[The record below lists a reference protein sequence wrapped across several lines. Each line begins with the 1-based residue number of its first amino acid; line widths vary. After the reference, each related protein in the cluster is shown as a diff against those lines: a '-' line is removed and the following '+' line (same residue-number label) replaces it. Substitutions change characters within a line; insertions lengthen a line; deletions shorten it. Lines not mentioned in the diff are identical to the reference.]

1 MKTTNELQTLA
12 TQVRRDIL
20 RMTTAAKSG
29 HPGGSL
35 GTADWMTAMQF
46 NILDQDPAKFTMEG
60 TGQDMLFVSQG
71 HITPVIYS
79 TMARRGFFPVEELKT
94 FREFGTRLQGHPST
108 EHGLPG
114 IRMASGSLG
123 QGMSVGIGA
132 ALGKKM
138 TGDSHLVYTLHG
150 DGELQEGQIWE
161 AVMFAGAKHVDN
173 LISTID
179 YNHQQI
185 DGTIQQVMDL
195 GDLKAKFEAFM
206 WTVVV
211 IANGNDMQQVLT
223 RLRHPHHRDGLRRR
237 LHAGHQQI
245 PRLRPLRRRPAQ
257 SPRTA
262 ARDRTRRLLS
272 RALPSPICNA
282 RRDYAPISSIGHT
295 VRYRT
300 SPRRSWKHTPNSRGV
315 FNIKESTQERV
326 LCNT

>member
-1 MKTTNELQTLA
+1 MKTLQELQTIA

-35 GTADWMTAMQF
+35 GTADWFVAMNF
-46 NILDQDPAKFTMEG
+46 NIMDFDPQNFTMSGEG
-60 TGQDMLFVSQG
+60 EDMLFVSQG

-94 FREFGTRLQGHPST
+94 FRQFGTRLQGHPST

-138 TGDSHLVYTLHG
+138 TGDRHLVYTMHG

-161 AVMFAGAKHVDN
+161 AVMFAGAKGVDN
-173 LISTID
+173 LVSTID
-179 YNHQQI
+179 CNHQQI
-185 DGTIQQVMDL
+185 DGTTQQVMDL
-195 GDLKAKFEAFM
+195 GNLKAKFESFM

-211 IANGNDMQQVLT
+211 IDNGNDMQQVLDGMARAKELT
-223 RLRHPHHRDGLRRR
+223 GKGHPVCVILTTEMGYGVDFMQGTNKYHGAVVSADDLPKA
-237 LHAGHQQI
+237 L
-245 PRLRPLRRRPAQ
+245 AQ
-257 SPRTA
+257 
-262 ARDRTRRLLS
+262 
-272 RALPSPICNA
+272 LPETLG
-282 RRDYAPISSIGHT
+282 D
-295 VRYRT
+295 
-300 SPRRSWKHTPNSRGV
+300 
-315 FNIKESTQERV
+315 F
-326 LCNT
+326 

>member
-1 MKTTNELQTLA
+1 MKTLQELKTIA
-12 TQVRRDIL
+12 TQTRRDIL

-35 GTADWMTAMQF
+35 GCADWMTAMQF
-46 NILDQDPAKFTMEG
+46 NLMNHDPKNFTMDG
-60 TGQDMLFVSQG
+60 KGQDMLFVSQG

-79 TMARRGFFPVEELKT
+79 SMARAGFFPVSELST
-94 FREFGTRLQGHPST
+94 FRIFGTRLQGHPST

-138 TGDSHLVYTLHG
+138 TGDNTLVYTLHG

-161 AVMFAGAKHVDN
+161 AAMFAGAKGVDN
-173 LISTID
+173 YIATID

-185 DGTIQQVMDL
+185 DGTTQQVMDL

-211 IANGNDMQQVLT
+211 IENGNDMQQVL
-223 RLRHPHHRDGLRRR
+223 DGMERAKSLTGKGKPVCVI
-237 LHAGHQQI
+237 LTTEMGYGVDFMQGINKYHGAVLSEEDL
-245 PRLRPLRRRPAQ
+245 PKALAQ
-257 SPRTA
+257 LGETELG
-262 ARDRTRRLLS
+262 D
-272 RALPSPICNA
+272 
-282 RRDYAPISSIGHT
+282 
-295 VRYRT
+295 
-300 SPRRSWKHTPNSRGV
+300 
-315 FNIKESTQERV
+315 F
-326 LCNT
+326 

>member
-1 MKTTNELQTLA
+1 MKTTQELITIA

-46 NILDQDPAKFTMEG
+46 NIMQHDPQKFTMDG
-60 TGQDMLFVSQG
+60 KGQDMLFVSQG

-94 FREFGTRLQGHPST
+94 FRSFGTRLQGHPST
-108 EHGLPG
+108 AHGLPG

-138 TGDSHLVYTLHG
+138 TGDDHLVYTLHG
-150 DGELQEGQIWE
+150 DGELEEGQIWE

-173 LISTID
+173 LIATID

-185 DGTIQQVMDL
+185 DGTTTQVMDL
-195 GDLKAKFEAFM
+195 GDLKSKFEAFM
-206 WTVVV
+206 WKVVV
-211 IANGNDMQQVLT
+211 ISHGNDMQEVL
-223 RLRHPHHRDGLRRR
+223 DGM
-237 LHAGHQQI
+237 
-245 PRLRPLRRRPAQ
+245 AQ
-257 SPRTA
+257 AKALSGNGSPVVVILTTEMGYGV
-262 ARDRTRRLLS
+262 DFMQGTNKYHGTVLS
-272 RALPSPICNA
+272 ADDLPKALA
-282 RRDYAPISSIGHT
+282 QLDETLGD
-295 VRYRT
+295 
-300 SPRRSWKHTPNSRGV
+300 
-315 FNIKESTQERV
+315 F
-326 LCNT
+326 